1 MPIEAQI
8 QVIVAIITIMGL
20 GVIISAVKGI
30 LQSNKQ
36 ATPAVEF
43 WMSAA
48 QLACA
53 FIALGL
59 LAVGF
64 M

>member
-1 MPIEAQI
+1 M
-8 QVIVAIITIMGL
+8 AIITIMGL